1 MKKYIAIAVTALTL
15 AFPVFSHAA
24 EEMKEGEM
32 MQSEEMMQMME
43 GMNQKLD
50 KMMQMMEEM
59 NGKMGMMEKGMME
72 KGEMMEEK
80 Q

>member
-43 GMNQKLD
+43 
-50 KMMQMMEEM
+50 EM